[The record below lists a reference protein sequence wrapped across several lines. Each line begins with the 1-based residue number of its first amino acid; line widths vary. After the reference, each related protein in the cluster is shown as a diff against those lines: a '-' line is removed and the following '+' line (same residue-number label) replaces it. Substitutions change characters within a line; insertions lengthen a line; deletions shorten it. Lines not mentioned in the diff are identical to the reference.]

1 MGILKNIYKGNV
13 RGEQKY
19 FNVLVYRYG
28 FIDNSKYTLEN
39 IGKMYGISKKAVRQ
53 REEKGLSKIRKIL
66 DERVYNGYLD

>member
-13 RGEQKY
+13 RVNWKY
-19 FNVLVYRYG
+19 FNVLVYRCG

-39 IGKMYGISKKAVRQ
+39 IGKMYGIFMEVVRQ
-53 REEKGLSKIRKIL
+53 CEEKGLFKIRKIL

>member
-28 FIDNSKYTLEN
+28 FIDNSKYTLGN
-39 IGKMYGISKKAVRQ
+39 IEKMYVIFMEVVRQ
-53 REEKGLSKIRKIL
+53 CEEKGLSKIRKIL